1 MPVAEA
7 LASGH
12 ALSLSSNIL
21 AHLFR
26 CLAETTFTR
35 STHTRMV
42 PSGSFNSGCKFTSP
56 PFDRQSSISCQRKR
70 LGLSWPPDQHPLT
83 KPKRYL
89 ETFSPLMTFPTTSS

>member
-12 ALSLSSNIL
+12 ALSLSSNIF

-26 CLAETTFTR
+26 CLAETTI
-35 STHTRMV
+35 HKIN
-42 PSGSFNSGCKFTSP
+42 PYQNGPIGSFNSDCKFTSP
-56 PFDRQSSISCQRKR
+56 PFGRQSSISCQRKR
-70 LGLSWPPDQHPLT
+70 LGLSWPPDQHPIT

-89 ETFSPLMTFPTTSS
+89 DIFSPLMTFPTTSS